1 MALVLDTGVLYA
13 AVDEEDEDH
22 ARCVELLTEA
32 EEQLVIPAAV
42 LVELDYFIRKYG
54 SVDAWQMFAEDVH
67 HGAYAIFHLDAGVLL
82 RAAKIQAQYA
92 DQPIGVV
99 DASVVATCEAL
110 GEEKVATLDVR
121 HFSVLRTSEGKALR
135 LLPDAYG

>member
-1 MALVLDTGVLYA
+1 MLYA

-22 ARCVELLTEA
+22 AGRIELLTEA
-32 EEQLVIPAAV
+32 KEQLVIPAAV

-54 SVDAWQMFAEDVH
+54 SVDTWQMFAEDVH
-67 HGAYAIFHLDAGVLL
+67 RGAYALFPLDAGVLL
-82 RAAKIQAQYA
+82 RAANIQAQYA
-92 DQPIGVV
+92 DHPIGLV

-110 GEEKVATLDVR
+110 GEAKVATLDVR

-135 LLPDAYG
+135 LLPTLYAR

>member
-1 MALVLDTGVLYA
+1 
-13 AVDEEDEDH
+13 
-22 ARCVELLTEA
+22 
-32 EEQLVIPAAV
+32 
-42 LVELDYFIRKYG
+42 
-54 SVDAWQMFAEDVH
+54 MFAEDVH
-67 HGAYAIFHLDAGVLL
+67 RGAYAVFHLDASVLL

-121 HFSVLRTSEGKALR
+121 HFSILRTSEGKALR